1 MNSVW
6 AALKLFLSFN
16 LVLNVFFLPFCLVW
30 NLAVWGSS
38 LTLNTLL
45 GPGIVCMS
53 DCVTQSGSPAVRVSV
68 AQCVSCC
75 QEEKLGVHP
84 KFKEIICDFGLT
96 NWN

>member
-1 MNSVW
+1 MCFFCPSVLCGIW
-6 AALKLFLSFN
+6 LFGAA
-16 LVLNVFFLPFCLVW
+16 
-30 NLAVWGSS
+30 
-38 LTLNTLL
+38 LNTLL
-45 GPGIVCMS
+45 GPGIVFMS
-53 DCVTQSGSPAVRVSV
+53 DCVTQSGSPAARVSV